1 MPINLVG
8 NFYLPLTQSRIE
20 RLWQQTIAQRQYPNE
35 QVNIRAVTVE
45 ESQTLNKQ
53 YRQKNAPTNVL
64 TFSYNGEHDVA
75 VCAEVVKQE
84 AGELRLPEAAYAAW
98 VLVHAFVHATGLD
111 HESSSQEAN
120 RVKKLE
126 LSILAQAGYD
136 KISIW
141 LEKRI

>member
-8 NFYLPLTQSRIE
+8 NDDLPLTQSHIE
-20 RLWQQTIAQRQYPNE
+20 HLWQQTITQRQYPDE
-35 QVNIRAVTVE
+35 QINIRCVSLD

-64 TFSYNGEHDVA
+64 TFSYPGEHDVA

-111 HESSSQEAN
+111 HESSSQEAK

-126 LSILAQAGYD
+126 QAILAQAGYD
-136 KISIW
+136 KISLW